1 MYEAC
6 WTQGCKMFVF
16 RRRSVYA
23 THFFYL
29 LPVFPPNLP
38 LTLLLLLSP
47 FPPFSP
53 SISSFGANTVNSSHT
68 HSPFPF
74 VIYRAITHS
83 IPPPIS
89 HAVSPIWCDHIYI
102 PASKFAPAT
111 LHDRPFP
118 PSFQISNRNHC
129 SFDFTRNTTHLVCF
143 LFKLNNSSVF
153 SDSLSSA
160 LRTELVRPNLT

>member
-83 IPPPIS
+83 ILRPSLTLSRPSGAITYIS
-89 HAVSPIWCDHIYI
+89 QLPNSHRLHCMTALSPLH
-102 PASKFAPAT
+102 SKSPTAITAHST
-111 LHDRPFP
+111 LHGTQR
-118 PSFQISNRNHC
+118 I
-129 SFDFTRNTTHLVCF
+129 
-143 LFKLNNSSVF
+143 SSVSF
-153 SDSLSSA
+153 L
-160 LRTELVRPNLT
+160 N